1 MMALYQIKKCKRN
14 SKFLFF
20 FKKKMTFVTL
30 ISFNMKPSDLQ
41 PEEFA
46 VFNATYINQVSG
58 EYALIE
64 ELEISVHRFIKFVQ
78 NIPLDKFDYRYAEGK
93 WTIKDIIQHLID
105 AERIFAYR
113 ALRFARNDKNKLP
126 GFEENDYVDEA
137 NATKRSIQDLLTEL
151 AVVRQATLSLFKSF
165 SNEELLRIG
174 IASNNQMSVRAL
186 GFTIIGHQNHHQRV
200 FEERYL

>member
-1 MMALYQIKKCKRN
+1 
-14 SKFLFF
+14 
-20 FKKKMTFVTL
+20 
-30 ISFNMKPSDLQ
+30 MKPFNIQ

-46 VFNATYINQVSG
+46 GFYATYINQVSS
-58 EYALIE
+58 EYTLIE
-64 ELEISVHRFIKFVQ
+64 ELEISVHRFVKFVQ

-165 SNEELLRIG
+165 SRRLLLSRPNPGKTLMLIKFT
-174 IASNNQMSVRAL
+174 SNNPSGRLNHSCGKIFEIPNSTQL
-186 GFTIIGHQNHHQRV
+186 NGYTILSTGCS
-200 FEERYL
+200 